1 MITLRALT
9 AKDAE
14 TTWQW
19 RNRDEIQY
27 FFAGH
32 PFPVNYEKEAKW
44 LESTLLQ
51 NTPHTYFG
59 VESDG
64 KLVGITSLRNID
76 QLNRQAEFA
85 IFIIETR
92 GIGQDATNQTLNF
105 AFQDLGLERVWLKVM
120 TDNAPAIKLYQKC
133 GFVEEGIMR
142 KSVFKKGQFVDQIMM
157 AILREEFLK

>member
-1 MITLRALT
+1 MTTLRALT

-76 QLNRQAEFA
+76 QLNRQTEFA

-92 GIGQDATNQTLNF
+92 GIGQEATNQTLNF

-120 TDNAPAIKLYQKC
+120 ADNAPAIKLYQKC
-133 GFVEEGIMR
+133 GFVEEGVMR
-142 KSVFKKGQFVDQIMM
+142 KSVFKKGQFIDQIMM

>member
-1 MITLRALT
+1 MTTLRALT

-92 GIGQDATNQTLNF
+92 GIGQEATNQTLNF

-120 TDNAPAIKLYQKC
+120 ADNAPAIKLYQKC
-133 GFVEEGIMR
+133 GFVEEGILR
-142 KSVFKKGQFVDQIMM
+142 KSVFKKGQFIDQIMM

>member
-59 VESDG
+59 VEFDG

-133 GFVEEGIMR
+133 GFVEEGVMR

>member
-1 MITLRALT
+1 MTTLRALT
-9 AKDAE
+9 SKDAE
-14 TTWQW
+14 ITWQW
-19 RNRDEIQY
+19 RNLPAMKY

-51 NTPHTYFG
+51 NTPHSYFG
-59 VESDG
+59 VEFDG

-76 QLNRQAEFA
+76 SLNRQAEFA
-85 IFIIETR
+85 IFIIEAR
-92 GIGQDATNQTLNF
+92 GLGQDATNQTLTF

-120 TDNAPAIKLYQKC
+120 ADNAAALKLYNRC

-142 KSVFKKGQFVDQIMM
+142 KSVFKSGQFVDQIMM
-157 AILREEFLK
+157 SVLREEFLK